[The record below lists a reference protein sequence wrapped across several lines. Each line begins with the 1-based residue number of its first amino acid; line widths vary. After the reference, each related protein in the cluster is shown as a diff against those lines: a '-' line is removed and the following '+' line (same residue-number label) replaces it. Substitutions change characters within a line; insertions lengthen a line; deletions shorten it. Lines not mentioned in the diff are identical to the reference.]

1 MFIMDEWLHKWMDGL
16 DEERT
21 DKIFIT
27 FCSSLSIVAPLS
39 KRDATLRST

>member
-1 MFIMDEWLHKWMDGL
+1 MNGCINGWMDGL

-27 FCSSLSIVAPLS
+27 ICSSLSIVAPLS
-39 KRDATLRST
+39 KRDAILRST

>member
-1 MFIMDEWLHKWMDGL
+1 MDGWMDKWMDGL

-21 DKIFIT
+21 DKIRAIIT

-39 KRDATLRST
+39 KRDAILRRT